1 MLINICVACHHV
13 LSHFRMVYG
22 CVDPTLLLNMFHA
35 RNALN
40 DSKYYLK
47 RSV

>member
-22 CVDPTLLLNMFHA
+22 CVDPTLLQNMFHG
-35 RNALN
+35 RSEQNN
-40 DSKYYLK
+40 SKYYLK
-47 RSV
+47 ETV